1 MQHTQA
7 EMDAIAVTAPEMRY
21 VMNPDTNSLDPHLCY
36 DAEMQYKKK
45 ENKVRL
51 IMCSSLDDVVV
62 GEPVMVSYHAGM
74 KCYQHSRHV
83 VTSNN
88 SNCIGGFYFTDGTL
102 A

>member
-1 MQHTQA
+1 MKHAQA
-7 EMDAIAVTAPEMRY
+7 EMEAIAVTSPEMRA
-21 VMNPDTNSLDPHLCY
+21 VMNPDTLELDPHLCY
-36 DAEMQYKKK
+36 DAEMQYKRK
-45 ENKVRL
+45 ENQVRL

-74 KCYQHSRHV
+74 RCYQHSRHV

-88 SNCIGGFYFTDGTL
+88 SNCIGGFYFTDGRE